1 MTKKQKDDHCI
12 HYSIDQRL
20 FEFAFSMPRGA
31 IECADVAD
39 AVACETTKIVS
50 DKVIKK
56 KGVRADILTVIH

>member
-1 MTKKQKDDHCI
+1 
-12 HYSIDQRL
+12 
-20 FEFAFSMPRGA
+20 MPRGA